1 MLEVSYIRVDHNRKI
16 FQASDPGLV
25 EVGSKGKVKD
35 IVLQA
40 REDMPSLKA
49 FNMDKI
55 HVYELRE
62 PMKPLPLQR
71 SGATTRRSAGEN
83 AKNEPIRKAFKDLED
98 QIKHFGTETDFLDRV
113 RLSDPLDGIFET
125 RLGFITAVIY
135 HPVIPEDC
143 TCRPLFLSSATP
155 GLSLQQM
162 YSSLA

>member
-1 MLEVSYIRVDHNRKI
+1 MLEVSYIRVDRNRKI

-25 EVGSKGKVKD
+25 EVGSNGKVKD
-35 IVLQA
+35 IVLQV
-40 REDMPSLKA
+40 REDKPALKA
-49 FNMDKI
+49 LEMDKI
-55 HVYELRE
+55 HVYRLRE
-62 PMKPLPLQR
+62 PLKPLPLQR
-71 SGATTRRSAGEN
+71 SGATTRRSAGED

-98 QIKHFGTETDFLDRV
+98 QIKHFGTETDSLDRV

>member
-40 REDMPSLKA
+40 REEKPMLKEIA
-49 FNMDKI
+49 MDKI
-55 HVYELRE
+55 HVYKLRE

-98 QIKHFGTETDFLDRV
+98 QIKHFGTETDFLDQV